1 VSYDLFIALPIE
13 GLLWSKRIAVWLA
26 ARIMLLPLGRAHEFH
41 VADTERGRQL
51 VDAHD
56 RGIAPSLL
64 ETADVLLAEAGNF
77 GQLLLC

>member
-1 VSYDLFIALPIE
+1 VSADLFNALPIE
-13 GLLWSKRIAVWLA
+13 GLPVAAV
-26 ARIMLLPLGRAHEFH
+26 ARITLLPRSRAHEFH

-56 RGIAPSLL
+56 RRIAPPLL
-64 ETADVLLAEAGNF
+64 KTADVLLAEAGNL